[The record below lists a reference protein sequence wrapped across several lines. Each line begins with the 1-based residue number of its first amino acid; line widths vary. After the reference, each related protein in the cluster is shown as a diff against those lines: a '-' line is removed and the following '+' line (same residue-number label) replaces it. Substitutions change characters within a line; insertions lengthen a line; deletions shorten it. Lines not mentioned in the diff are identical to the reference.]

1 MEPHL
6 NHLNARRQRRLW
18 WAGALFVVLVIVGHD
33 AMMAGNVHAAGRP
46 HHAVRG
52 AELAPRADEAHANR
66 RNANAI
72 DHRIHTD
79 GCSALRPGIRRD
91 DGDSVLDTSDA
102 MGSPISEQTTALN
115 LSADPWWR
123 EPTAPPG
130 VRRALIQVFRI

>member
-6 NHLNARRQRRLW
+6 DHLNALRQRRLW
-18 WAGALFVVLVIVGHD
+18 WAGVLFAVLVIVGHD
-33 AMMAGNVHAAGRP
+33 AMMAGNAHAASRP

-52 AELAPRADEAHANR
+52 VELASRADEADANR

-91 DGDSVLDTSDA
+91 DGDSALDTSDA
-102 MGSPISEQTTALN
+102 MGSSEQTTALD
-115 LSADPWWR
+115 LSVDPWWR
-123 EPTAPPG
+123 EPTAPPR